1 MRSITRHN
9 LSTARK
15 TIRAHRGRSYMTM
28 LGIMIGIASVVTVAS
43 IGEGIKR
50 QVSGQIRH
58 AGETLLTVRPG
69 VDQGAHT
76 SIKSLVA
83 PRVASALSIRD
94 VQSVREAPHVRMS
107 APLALV
113 SGKVK
118 ASHGV
123 YAAGQVVGVGN
134 DLPQLLNQSVAYG
147 AFFADDDM
155 GQNVAVLGADA
166 AVEMFDSQVPLGET
180 FTFRGK
186 EFMVRGIFND
196 FAATPLSANISYN
209 DAIFIPYTTA
219 RTLTNNTVLP
229 YEILAKADNTSSV
242 NAARA
247 AINAAVRKNHGDTQD
262 FSVMKASESLAAT
275 SSVLSLLTQ
284 LTVIA
289 AGISLF
295 VGGIGIMNITLV
307 SVTERLHEIGIRKAV
322 GATNKQILGE
332 FVAEAVV
339 LTVTGAFLGIIAS
352 LIINLLLRIFT
363 DLIPVVQ
370 WQVIAIATLI
380 SICIGIVFGSAPAL
394 KAARKDPISALR
406 GE

>member
-1 MRSITRHN
+1 MRSLTRHN
-9 LSTARK
+9 LSNARK
-15 TIRAHRGRSYMTM
+15 MIRTHKGRSYMTM
-28 LGIMIGIASVVTVAS
+28 LGIMIGIASVVTVAG

-50 QVSGQIRH
+50 QVSGQIHH

-69 VDQGAHT
+69 VDNGVHT
-76 SIKSLVA
+76 SIRSLIA
-83 PRVASALSIRD
+83 PRAASSLSSKD
-94 VQSVREAPHVRMS
+94 VQTVQHVSHVSLS

-113 SGKVK
+113 NGDVK
-118 ASHGV
+118 ASHGA
-123 YAAGQVVGVGN
+123 YTAGQVVGAGN

-147 AFFADDDM
+147 AFFSEDDL
-155 GQNVAVLGADA
+155 GQNVAVLGSSA
-166 AVEMFDSQVPLGET
+166 AVAMFDSQVPLGET

-196 FAATPLSANISYN
+196 FAAAPLSADISFN
-209 DAIFIPYTTA
+209 DAIFIPYSTA
-219 RTLTNNTVLP
+219 RGLTSNTVLP
-229 YEILAKADNTSSV
+229 YEILAKADNKSSV
-242 NAARA
+242 NQARR
-247 AINAAVRKNHGDTQD
+247 AINAAIRKNHGDTQD
-262 FSVMKASESLAAT
+262 FSVLKASENLAAT
-275 SSVLSLLTQ
+275 NSVLSLLTE

-339 LTVTGAFLGIIAS
+339 LTVSGALLGIIAS
-352 LIINLLLRIFT
+352 LVVNLLLRIFT
-363 DLIPVVQ
+363 ELTPVVQ
-370 WQVIAIATLI
+370 WQVILVATAI
-380 SICIGIVFGSAPAL
+380 SVCIGILFGSAPAL